1 MEDTI
6 IYEVVFITSAELGED
21 QYNAV
26 LAKVTDTIAKY
37 EGTVLVQE
45 SWGRRKFAYPIRKQ
59 KYGMYTLVDFVGP
72 SNLPKELTR
81 LSRLD
86 DKFMRLVT
94 VKIEDRVDAAVA
106 KEAAEKRSTQRLERL
121 NSNS

>member
-1 MEDTI
+1 MYQNE
-6 IYEVVFITSAELGED
+6 YEVVFITSAELGED

-26 LAKVTDTIAKY
+26 LAKVTDTIAKF

-59 KYGMYTLVDFVGP
+59 KYGIYTLFDFVGP
-72 SNLPKELTR
+72 STLPKELTR

-94 VKIEDRVDAAVA
+94 VKIEDRVDATVA

>member
-1 MEDTI
+1 MYQNE
-6 IYEVVFITSAELGED
+6 YEVVFITSPELGED

-26 LAKVTDTIAKY
+26 LGKVTETISKY

-59 KYGMYTLVDFVGP
+59 NYGMYTLVDFVGP
-72 SNLPKELTR
+72 ASLPKELTR

-86 DKFMRLVT
+86 EKFMRLVT
-94 VKIEDRVDAAVA
+94 VKIEDRVDAGVA
-106 KEAAEKRSTQRLERL
+106 KEAAEKRSIQRLE
-121 NSNS
+121 

>member
-1 MEDTI
+1 MYQNE
-6 IYEVVFITSAELGED
+6 YEVVFITSAELGED

-26 LAKVTDTIAKY
+26 LGKVTDTIAKY
-37 EGTVLVQE
+37 EGAVLVQE

-59 KYGMYTLVDFVGP
+59 NYGMYTLVDFVGP
-72 SNLPKELTR
+72 AELPKELTR

-94 VKIEDRVDAAVA
+94 VKVEDRVDAAVA

>member
-1 MEDTI
+1 MYQNE
-6 IYEVVFITSAELGED
+6 YEVVFITSAELGED

-26 LAKVTDTIAKY
+26 LGKVIDTIAKY
-37 EGTVLVQE
+37 EGAVLVQE

-59 KYGMYTLVDFVGP
+59 NYGMYTLVDFVGP
-72 SNLPKELTR
+72 AELPKELTR

-94 VKIEDRVDAAVA
+94 VKIEDRVDADVA

>member
-1 MEDTI
+1 MYQNE
-6 IYEVVFITSAELGED
+6 YEVVFITSAELGED

-26 LAKVTDTIAKY
+26 LGKVTDTITKY
-37 EGTVLVQE
+37 EGAVLVQE

-59 KYGMYTLVDFVGP
+59 NYGMYTLVDFVGP
-72 SNLPKELTR
+72 AELPKELTR

-94 VKIEDRVDAAVA
+94 VKVEDRVDAAVA

>member
-1 MEDTI
+1 MYQNE
-6 IYEVVFITSAELGED
+6 YEVVFITSAELGED

-26 LAKVTDTIAKY
+26 LGKVTETIAKF
-37 EGTVLVQE
+37 EGAVLVQE

-59 KYGMYTLVDFVGP
+59 NYGMYTLVDFVGP
-72 SNLPKELTR
+72 ASLPKELTR

-94 VKIEDRVDAAVA
+94 VKIEDRVDAGVA
-106 KEAAEKRSTQRLERL
+106 KEAAEKRSIQRLERL
-121 NSNS
+121 NSK

>member
-1 MEDTI
+1 MYQNE
-6 IYEVVFITSAELGED
+6 YEVVFITSAELGED

-26 LAKVTDTIAKY
+26 LGKVTDTIAKY
-37 EGTVLVQE
+37 EGAVLVQE
-45 SWGRRKFAYPIRKQ
+45 SWGRRKFAYAIRKQ
-59 KYGMYTLVDFVGP
+59 IYGMYTLVDFVGP
-72 SNLPKELTR
+72 AELPKELTR

-94 VKIEDRVDAAVA
+94 VKVEDRVDAAVA

>member
-1 MEDTI
+1 MYQNE
-6 IYEVVFITSAELGED
+6 YEVVFITSAELGED

-72 SNLPKELTR
+72 STLPKELTR

-94 VKIEDRVDAAVA
+94 VKIEDRVDATVA

>member
-1 MEDTI
+1 MYQNE
-6 IYEVVFITSAELGED
+6 YEVVFITSAELGED

-72 SNLPKELTR
+72 ANLPKELTR

-94 VKIEDRVDAAVA
+94 VKIEDRVDASVA

>member
-1 MEDTI
+1 MYQNE
-6 IYEVVFITSAELGED
+6 YEVVFITSAELGED

-26 LAKVTDTIAKY
+26 LGKVTETISKY

-59 KYGMYTLVDFVGP
+59 NYGMYTLVDFVGP
-72 SNLPKELTR
+72 AELPKELTR

-94 VKIEDRVDAAVA
+94 VKIEDRVDANVA

>member
-1 MEDTI
+1 MYQNE
-6 IYEVVFITSAELGED
+6 YEVVFITSAELGED

-26 LAKVTDTIAKY
+26 LGKVTDTIAKY
-37 EGTVLVQE
+37 EGAVLVQE

-59 KYGMYTLVDFVGP
+59 NYGMYTLIDFVGP
-72 SNLPKELTR
+72 AELPKELTR

-94 VKIEDRVDAAVA
+94 VKVEDRVDAAVA

>member
-1 MEDTI
+1 MYQNE
-6 IYEVVFITSAELGED
+6 YEVVFITSAELGED

>member
-1 MEDTI
+1 MYHNE
-6 IYEVVFITSAELGED
+6 YEVVFITSAELGED

-72 SNLPKELTR
+72 STLPKELTR